1 MYNYDAQVTQGDLNL
16 IYYLL
21 KNFVKGIDQFNLMES
36 ENTCETGVYNITGNY
51 NLIDDKLQ
59 PTSDINISITN
70 PFQHCAYYLIVT
82 AYEQGYTD
90 GLDHKREIKY
100 SILQNE
106 STELST
112 SILLSDLES
121 DEIISPTVRV
131 EVVFKESIEPVTV
144 VTLNSDKSSLV
155 HGESVILSGYVE
167 TDGVRLANV
176 DVGIYDGATL
186 LDTVTTDSNG
196 VFTES
201 YELSLGNH
209 SVKALYEETQSNA
222 VSITVIPSYSLTLE
236 SNKQALYVD
245 ESVILSGSLLA
256 DNVGVSGQTIQIRN
270 NTGLIDVITT
280 DSNGDYEISIDGTDL
295 SIGTNTLYAK
305 TTTDSGDITTET
317 ITITVNLHN
326 YALSIQSD
334 KSSMLTTESAIIT
347 GVLTKDN
354 VAFAGQTVNLY
365 DGSTVIATLTT
376 GSDGGYTETVSNLS
390 VGTHSFKAV
399 NTNAESSTI
408 SITVTEPSH
417 DYALSVASTKD
428 ILSYADSESA
438 TVTGTL
444 TDNGVA
450 VAGETLSYSV
460 KKGSTVISS
469 GSGTTDSNGQVSMT
483 YQSTGVGDVTVE
495 FDFGVLLQ
503 ERYDVQ
509 DCWFYGDMAKIKS
522 SWTSDTSVSEHTGY
536 AFDTTFTDDVEVSFK
551 FKNSLPSRWL
561 IGFAPAW
568 VTYKAIYSQ
577 EANMWIYWTP
587 TNSSSRTYERYNASK
602 TVNSVF
608 KLTTEDLHK
617 ITYTVDDVG
626 AVTKETN
633 SSLPLKFLVRENNSY
648 PITFDYLKIKA
659 L

>member
-167 TDGVRLANV
+167 TDNVRLANV
-176 DVGIYDGATL
+176 DVDIYDGATL

-503 ERYDVQ
+503 ERYELE
-509 DCWFYGDMAKIKS
+509 DCWKYDS
-522 SWTSDTSVSEHTGY
+522 TVHTSVSTVDIALPSDFELSFKVRRTSSSGNSSYLEIGGNTGNTALIGQIGGSGISQLRLY
-536 AFDTTFTDDVEVSFK
+536 ASEGSSSYTNTDLGNNSSGTDTTYIWTKNGSNHTIKMNDTTK
-551 FKNSLPSRWL
+551 TTTNSLTHSKIRM
-561 IGFAPAW
+561 IR
-568 VTYKAIYSQ
+568 VTNNQ
-577 EANMWIYWTP
+577 
-587 TNSSSRTYERYNASK
+587 
-602 TVNSVF
+602 
-608 KLTTEDLHK
+608 L
-617 ITYTVDDVG
+617 
-626 AVTKETN
+626 KE
-633 SSLPLKFLVRENNSY
+633 
-648 PITFDYLKIKA
+648 LKIKA